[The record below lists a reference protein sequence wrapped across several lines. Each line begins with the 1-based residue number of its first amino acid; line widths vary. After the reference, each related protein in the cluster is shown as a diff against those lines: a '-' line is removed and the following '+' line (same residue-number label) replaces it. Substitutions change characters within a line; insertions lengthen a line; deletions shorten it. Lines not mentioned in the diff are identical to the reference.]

1 MKRCALCVET
11 DTRPTTDFDENG
23 ICLPCRSVSAGQI
36 AHIDWKT
43 RHTILNEIIAW
54 GKAHTTSDYDCIIG
68 VSGGKD
74 STRQAIAAR
83 ELGFNPL
90 LVSCAYP
97 PEQVTQLGSDN
108 LANLIE
114 LGFDTLII
122 QPAPVHSKEM
132 MKNCFYTYGNLF
144 NASELA
150 LYASLPITAIAYGI
164 PLILLGEN
172 PALSFG
178 TAVGSTDYNGNNM
191 KHMNTLQGG
200 DPNRFKCDWMGDK
213 DLFWYRYPSDTE
225 MEEADLRIVYL
236 GYFIPDFND
245 HTNAEIAVKHG
256 MHVRSGDDASPENIG
271 GISTHVALDD
281 DFVLVNQMLKY
292 LKFGFGKATQEV
304 GVAIRA
310 GHMSREEGMALVRL
324 YDGKCAPKYIH
335 EFCRYIGITP
345 EEFWR
350 VAESY
355 RDQKIFEKDSLGHW
369 HIHEELLR

>member
-1 MKRCALCVET
+1 MKRCLLCVET
-11 DTRPTTDFDENG
+11 DTRPTSVFDQDG
-23 ICLPCRSVSAGQI
+23 ICLPCRSVSKQQI
-36 AHIDWKT
+36 AEIDWT
-43 RHTILNEIIAW
+43 ERRRILDEIIIW
-54 GKAHTTSDYDCIIG
+54 GKEHSSSEYDCIIG

-74 STRQAIAAR
+74 STRQALAAR
-83 ELGFNPL
+83 EFGFNPL
-90 LVSCAYP
+90 LVSCTYP
-97 PEQVTQLGSDN
+97 PEQITERGSDN

-114 LGFDTLII
+114 LGFDTLIV
-122 QPAPVHSKEM
+122 QPAPITSKQM

-178 TAVGSTDYNGNNM
+178 TAVGSTDYNGNQM

-200 DPNRFKCDWMGDK
+200 DPNRFKCDWMSDR
-213 DLFWYRYPSDTE
+213 DLFWYRYPSDEE
-225 MEEADLRIVYL
+225 MNKANIRIVYL

-245 HTNAEIAVKHG
+245 YKNAEIAIEHG
-256 MHVRSGDDASPENIG
+256 MKIREGDDAYPENIG
-271 GISTHVALDD
+271 GISTDVALDD

-304 GVAIRA
+304 GVAIRT
-310 GHMSREEGMALVRL
+310 GRMNREDGMALVEL
-324 YDGKCAPKYIH
+324 YDGKCAPKYIKK
-335 EFCRYIGITP
+335 FCRYIGITV
-345 EEFWR
+345 EEFWH

-355 RDQKIFEKDSLGHW
+355 RNLDLFKKNAQDEWQIKR
-369 HIHEELLR
+369 ELFL